1 LIFISFF
8 GIILPI
14 KELLL
19 RLERVIKLSKIKIFG
34 LGGLAENGKNSYVIE
49 IDNSIF
55 LFDCGLKYANSNLL
69 GIDYIMPDFSY
80 LVKNKKKIKGIFIT
94 HGHSENMGS
103 ISDLVKDLPN
113 VKIYATKFTK
123 FVLEEHGINEKS
135 IIEIKPH
142 KKINFDNNVSIFPIS
157 VSHSIP
163 DSVMYVINSKDGA
176 ICYTGDFVIDPT
188 MLGAY
193 DMDLGK
199 IAYIGK
205 QGVLCMLCESTLS
218 ERKGH
223 TSPNHRLEEY
233 FKDIIK
239 HNEKRIIFSLLPYH
253 LYTIADIFNAARNTH
268 RKIIIMGKKLQNVV
282 NFAIKEKYLEIEE
295 GIIGDLSNI
304 NDDNAIL
311 LVSDERTNPYANISK
326 ILHGYDK
333 YISQKNTDTV
343 VFAEPRYDS
352 NEKTLV
358 KLENELAKF
367 GCNILNLPSDKIILH
382 HPSSE
387 DLMLMIKLIQP
398 KYYMP
403 VKGEYRYM
411 VNNANLASRLG
422 IKAENI
428 ILKQNGE
435 IVTFED
441 GKLIDNHAKI
451 KVNDV
456 LIDGI
461 SSEDV
466 GELVIKDREMLSE
479 NGIVL
484 ISATI
489 SKKDKVLLVGPEV
502 TTRGFI
508 YVKDSKDLIEEI
520 KNICEGIIIRNI
532 TPNFVDYNKIKV
544 EIREELSKYLYEETE
559 CKPMIIAVVQEV

>member
-1 LIFISFF
+1 M
-8 GIILPI
+8 
-14 KELLL
+14 
-19 RLERVIKLSKIKIFG
+19 SKIKIFG
-34 LGGLAENGKNSYVIE
+34 LGGLAENGKNCYVVD
-49 IDNSIF
+49 IDNDIF
-55 LFDCGLKYANSNLL
+55 VFDCGIKYANSNLL
-69 GIDYIMPDFSY
+69 GIDYITPDYSY
-80 LVKNKKKIKGIFIT
+80 LVKNRKKIKGLFIT

-103 ISDLVKDLPN
+103 VADLVKELPN
-113 VKIYATKFTK
+113 IKIYATKFTK
-123 FVLEEHGINEKS
+123 FVLGEYGIEDKN
-135 IIEIKPH
+135 IVEIKPH
-142 KKINFDNNVSIFPIS
+142 KKLNFDNVSIFPIS

-163 DSVMYVINSKDGA
+163 DAVMYVINSKDGA

-188 MLGAY
+188 MLGSY

-205 QGVLCMLCESTLS
+205 QGVLCMLCESTFS
-218 ERKGH
+218 EHKGH
-223 TSPNHRLEEY
+223 TSPNHRLEDY
-233 FKDIIK
+233 FKDIVK
-239 HNEKRIIFSLLPYH
+239 HNEHRLLFSILPYH
-253 LYTIADIFNAARNTH
+253 LYTINDIFNAARNTH
-268 RKIIIMGKKLQNVV
+268 RKIVIMGKKLQNVV
-282 NFAIKEKYLEIEE
+282 NFAIKEKYLEVEN

-304 NDDNAIL
+304 DDDNAIL
-311 LVSDERTNPYANISK
+311 LISDERTNPYANISK

-333 YISQKNTDTV
+333 YITLKNSDTI

-367 GCNILNLPSDKIILH
+367 GCNIVNLPSDKVILH

-387 DLMLMIKLIQP
+387 DLMLMIKLVQP

-422 IKAENI
+422 IKSENI

-435 IVTFED
+435 VVTFEN
-441 GKLIDNHAKI
+441 GKLLDNHETI

-456 LIDGI
+456 LIDGK

-508 YVKDSKDLIEEI
+508 YVKDSRDLIEEI
-520 KNICEGIIIRNI
+520 KHICENIINRNI
-532 TPNFVDYNKIKV
+532 TPTFVDYNKIKV

>member
-1 LIFISFF
+1 M
-8 GIILPI
+8 
-14 KELLL
+14 
-19 RLERVIKLSKIKIFG
+19 SKIKIFG
-34 LGGLAENGKNSYVIE
+34 LGGLSENGKNSYVID
-49 IDNSIF
+49 IDDNIF
-55 LFDCGLKYANSNLL
+55 VFDCGLKYANSNLL

-80 LVKNKKKIKGIFIT
+80 LTKNKKKIRGIFIT

-103 ISDLVKDLPN
+103 ISDLVKELPN

-123 FVLEEHGINEKS
+123 FVLQEYGISDKN

-142 KKINFDNNVSIFPIS
+142 KKLMFENNISIFPIS

-163 DSVMYVINSKDGA
+163 DSLMYVVNTKDGA

-205 QGVLCMLCESTLS
+205 QGVLCLLCESTFS

-223 TSPNHRLEEY
+223 TSPNHHLEDY

-239 HNEKRIIFSLLPYH
+239 HNEKRILFSILPYH
-253 LYTIADIFNAARNTH
+253 LYTINDIFNAAKNTH
-268 RKIIIMGKKLQNVV
+268 RKVVIMGKKLQNVI
-282 NFAIKEKYLEIEE
+282 NFAIKEKYLNVQA
-295 GIIGDLSNI
+295 GLIGDLSNI
-304 NDDNAIL
+304 DDDNAIL
-311 LVSDERTNPYANISK
+311 LVSDERANPYANISK

-333 YISQKNTDTV
+333 FINLRDTDSI

-367 GCNILNLPSDKIILH
+367 GCNIINLPGDKIILH
-382 HPSSE
+382 HPSTE
-387 DLMLMIKLIQP
+387 DIMLMIKLVQP

-411 VNNANLASRLG
+411 VNNANLANNLG

-435 IVTFED
+435 VVTFEN
-441 GKLIDNHAKI
+441 GKLVESNTKI

-456 LIDGI
+456 LIDGK

-489 SKKDKVLLVGPEV
+489 SKKDKIMLVGPEV

-508 YVKDSKDLIEEI
+508 YVKDSAYLISEI
-520 KNICEGIIIRNI
+520 KKICENIINRNI
-532 TPNFVDYNKIKV
+532 TPNFVDYNKIKI
-544 EIREELSKYLYEETE
+544 EIREELSNYLYEETE

>member
-1 LIFISFF
+1 M
-8 GIILPI
+8 
-14 KELLL
+14 
-19 RLERVIKLSKIKIFG
+19 SKIRVFG
-34 LGGLAENGKNSYVIE
+34 FGGLAENGKNSYVVE
-49 IDNSIF
+49 VDEDIF
-55 LFDCGLKYANSNLL
+55 IFDCGLKYANASLL

-80 LVKNKKKIKGIFIT
+80 LVQNKKRIKGLFIT

-103 ISDLVKDLPN
+103 VADFSKELPN

-123 FVLEEHGINEKS
+123 FVLEENGVEDSKIV
-135 IIEIKPH
+135 EIKPH
-142 KKINFDNNVSIFPIS
+142 KKINFDNGVSIFPIS

-163 DSVMYVINSKDGA
+163 DAVMYVVNTKDGA

-188 MLGAY
+188 MLGYY

-199 IAYIGK
+199 IAYVGK
-205 QGVLCMLCESTLS
+205 QGVLCLLCESSLS

-223 TSPNHRLEEY
+223 TSPDHRLNEF
-233 FKDIIK
+233 FKDVIE
-239 HNEKRIIFSLLPYH
+239 HNEKRILFSLLPYH
-253 LYTIADIFNAARNTH
+253 LYTINDIFNAARNTH
-268 RKIIIMGKKLQNVV
+268 RKIVIMGKKLQNVV
-282 NFAIKEKYLEIEE
+282 NFAIKEKYMEVEKD
-295 GIIGDLSNI
+295 IIGDLSNI

-311 LVSDERTNPYANISK
+311 LISDERANPYANISK

-333 YISQKNTDTV
+333 YIKERSSDTI

-352 NEKTLV
+352 NEKALV
-358 KLENELAKF
+358 KLENDLAKF
-367 GCNILNLPSDKIILH
+367 GCNIINIPKDNIIFH

-387 DLMLMIKLIQP
+387 DIMLMIKLMQP

-411 VNNANLASRLG
+411 VNNANLANKLG
-422 IKAENI
+422 IKPENI
-428 ILKQNGE
+428 ILKQNGDV
-435 IVTFED
+435 VTFEN
-441 GKLIDNHAKI
+441 GKLLDTFEHI

-461 SSEDV
+461 SNEDV

-508 YVKDSKDLIEEI
+508 YIKDSKDMIDEI
-520 KNICEGIIIRNI
+520 KSICEEVINRNI
-532 TPNFVDYNKIKV
+532 TPTFVDYNKIKV
-544 EIREELSKYLYEETE
+544 EIRETLSKYLYEETE
-559 CKPMIIAVVQEV
+559 CKPMIIAVIQEV

>member
-1 LIFISFF
+1 M
-8 GIILPI
+8 II
-14 KELLL
+14 
-19 RLERVIKLSKIKIFG
+19 LSKIKIFG
-34 LGGLAENGKNSYVIE
+34 LGGLAENGKNCYVVE
-49 IDNSIF
+49 IDDNLF
-55 LFDCGLKYANSNLL
+55 VFDCGLKYANSNLL

-80 LVKNKKKIKGIFIT
+80 LAKNKKRIKGIFIT

-103 ISDLVKDLPN
+103 APDLVKLLPN
-113 VKIYATKFTK
+113 VKIFATKFTK
-123 FVLEEHGINEKS
+123 FVLEEYGVNSKN
-135 IIEIKPH
+135 IIEIRPH
-142 KKINFDNNVSIFPIS
+142 RKINFDNNVSIFPIS

-163 DSVMYVINSKDGA
+163 DALMYVINSSDGA

-188 MLGAY
+188 MLGHY

-199 IAYIGK
+199 IAYVGK
-205 QGVLCMLCESTLS
+205 QGVLCMMCESSFS
-218 ERKGH
+218 EKKGH
-223 TSPNHRLEEY
+223 TSPNHRLEDY
-233 FKDIIK
+233 FKDLLK
-239 HNEKRIIFSLLPYH
+239 HNEKRVIFSILPYH
-253 LYTIADIFNAARNTH
+253 LYTINDIFNAAKNMH

-282 NFAIKEKYLEIEE
+282 NFSIKEKYLEVEE
-295 GIIGDLSNI
+295 DIIGDLTNI
-304 NDDNAIL
+304 EDENAIL
-311 LVSDERTNPYANISK
+311 LISDERANPYANVSK
-326 ILHGYDK
+326 LLHGYDK
-333 YISQKNTDTV
+333 FITLKNTDTI

-367 GCNILNLPSDKIILH
+367 GCNIVNIPNDKIILH

-387 DLMLMIKLIQP
+387 DLMLMIKLVQP

-422 IKAENI
+422 ISADNI
-428 ILKQNGE
+428 ILKQNGDV
-435 IVTFED
+435 VTFED
-441 GKLIDNHAKI
+441 GKLIQNGEMI

-461 SSEDV
+461 SNEDV

-489 SKKDKVLLVGPEV
+489 SKKDKIMLVGPEV
-502 TTRGFI
+502 TSRGFI
-508 YVKDSKDLIEEI
+508 YVKDSTSLIDEI
-520 KNICEGIIIRNI
+520 KQICEKIINRNI
-532 TPNFVDYNKIKV
+532 TPTYVDYNKIKV
-544 EIREELSKYLYEETE
+544 EIREELSNYLYEETE

>member
-1 LIFISFF
+1 M
-8 GIILPI
+8 
-14 KELLL
+14 
-19 RLERVIKLSKIKIFG
+19 SKIKIFG
-34 LGGLAENGKNSYVIE
+34 LGGLAENGKNCYVVE
-49 IDNSIF
+49 IDDNIF
-55 LFDCGLKYANSNLL
+55 VFDCGLKYANSNLL

-80 LVKNKKKIKGIFIT
+80 LVKNKKRIKGLFIT

-103 ISDLVKDLPN
+103 VVDLVNDLPN
-113 VKIYATKFTK
+113 IKIYATKFTK
-123 FVLEEHGINEKS
+123 FVLSEHGILEKN

-142 KKINFDNNVSIFPIS
+142 RKINFENNVSIFPIS

-163 DSVMYVINSKDGA
+163 DAVMYIINTKDGA

-205 QGVLCMLCESTLS
+205 QGVLCMMCESTFS

-223 TSPNHRLEEY
+223 TSPNHRLEEF
-233 FKDIIK
+233 FKDTVK
-239 HNEKRIIFSLLPYH
+239 HNEKRLLFSILPYH
-253 LYTIADIFNAARNTH
+253 LYTINDIFNAARNSH
-268 RKIIIMGKKLQNVV
+268 RKIVIMGKKLQNVV
-282 NFAIKEKYLEIEE
+282 NFAISEKYLDVED

-311 LVSDERTNPYANISK
+311 LISDERANPFASISK

-333 YISQKNTDTV
+333 FINLKATDTI
-343 VFAEPRYDS
+343 VFAEPRYDN
-352 NEKTLV
+352 NEKALV

-367 GCNILNLPSDKIILH
+367 GCNIVNIPSDKVILH

-387 DLMLMIKLIQP
+387 DLMLMIKLVQP

-411 VNNANLASRLG
+411 VNNANLANKLG
-422 IKAENI
+422 IKSEDI
-428 ILKQNGE
+428 LLKQNGDV
-435 IVTFED
+435 ITFVD
-441 GKLIDNHAKI
+441 GKLVDKPERV

-456 LIDGI
+456 LIDGN

-466 GELVIKDREMLSE
+466 GELVIKDREMLAE

-489 SKKDKVLLVGPEV
+489 SKKDKVMLVGPEV

-508 YVKDSKDLIEEI
+508 YVKDSKDLIIEIKKICEEI
-520 KNICEGIIIRNI
+520 INQNI
-532 TPNFVDYNKIKV
+532 TPTFVDYNKIKV
-544 EIREELSKYLYEETE
+544 EIREKLSNYLFEETE

>member
-1 LIFISFF
+1 M
-8 GIILPI
+8 
-14 KELLL
+14 
-19 RLERVIKLSKIKIFG
+19 KLSKVKIFG
-34 LGGLAENGKNSYVIE
+34 LGGLAENGKNCYVVE
-49 IDNSIF
+49 IDDSIF
-55 LFDCGLKYANSNLL
+55 VFDCGLKYAHSNLL
-69 GIDYIMPDFSY
+69 GIDYIMPDFTY
-80 LVKNKKKIKGIFIT
+80 LVKNKKRIKGLFIT

-103 ISDLVKDLPN
+103 VPDLVKDLPN
-113 VKIYATKFTK
+113 IRIYATKFSK
-123 FVLEEHGINEKS
+123 FVLEEHGVNEKN

-142 KKINFDNNVSIFPIS
+142 KKLTFDNDISIFPIS

-163 DSVMYVINSKDGA
+163 DAVMYVINSKDGA

-199 IAYIGK
+199 IAYVGK
-205 QGVLCMLCESTLS
+205 QGVLCLMCESSFS
-218 ERKGH
+218 ERKGY
-223 TSPNHRLEEY
+223 TSPNHRLEEF
-233 FKDIIK
+233 FKDTIK

-253 LYTIADIFNAARNTH
+253 LYTINDIFNAARNTH
-268 RKIIIMGKKLQNVV
+268 RKIVIMGKKLQNVV
-282 NFAIKEKYLEIEE
+282 NFAIKEKYLEIEP
-295 GIIGDLSNI
+295 GIIGDLTNI

-311 LVSDERTNPYANISK
+311 LISDERTNPFANVSK

-333 YISQKNTDTV
+333 YITLKDSDSI
-343 VFAEPRYDS
+343 VFAEPRYDN
-352 NEKTLV
+352 NEKALV

-367 GCNILNLPSDKIILH
+367 GCNIVNIPADKVILH
-382 HPSSE
+382 HPSTE
-387 DLMLMIKLIQP
+387 DLMLMIKLVKP

-411 VNNANLASRLG
+411 VNNANLANNLG
-422 IKAENI
+422 IKPENI
-428 ILKQNGE
+428 LLKQNGE
-435 IVTFED
+435 VINFEN
-441 GKLIDNHAKI
+441 GKLVTKNEKI

-466 GELVIKDREMLSE
+466 GELVIKDREMLAE

-508 YVKDSKDLIEEI
+508 YVKDSKDLIMEI
-520 KNICEGIIIRNI
+520 KNICEKIINHNI
-532 TPNFVDYNKIKV
+532 TPTFVDYNKIKV
-544 EIREELSKYLYEETE
+544 EIREKLSNYLFEETE

>member
-1 LIFISFF
+1 M
-8 GIILPI
+8 
-14 KELLL
+14 
-19 RLERVIKLSKIKIFG
+19 KLSKIKIFG
-34 LGGLAENGKNSYVIE
+34 LGGLAENGKNCYVVE
-49 IDNSIF
+49 IDDSIF
-55 LFDCGLKYANSNLL
+55 VFDCGLKYAHSNLL
-69 GIDYIMPDFSY
+69 GIDYIMPDFTY
-80 LVKNKKKIKGIFIT
+80 LVKNKKRIKGLFIT

-103 ISDLVKDLPN
+103 VPDLVKDLPN
-113 VKIYATKFTK
+113 IRIYATKFTK
-123 FVLEEHGINEKS
+123 FVLEEHGVNEKN

-142 KKINFDNNVSIFPIS
+142 KKLTFDNDISIFPIS

-163 DSVMYVINSKDGA
+163 DAVMYVINSKDGA

-199 IAYIGK
+199 IAYVGK
-205 QGVLCMLCESTLS
+205 QGVLCLMCESSFS
-218 ERKGH
+218 ERKGY
-223 TSPNHRLEEY
+223 TSPNHRLEEF
-233 FKDIIK
+233 FKDTIK

-253 LYTIADIFNAARNTH
+253 LYTINDIFNAARNTH
-268 RKIIIMGKKLQNVV
+268 RKIVIMGKKLQNVV
-282 NFAIKEKYLEIEE
+282 NFAIKEKYLEVEP
-295 GIIGDLSNI
+295 GIIGDLTNI

-311 LVSDERTNPYANISK
+311 LISDERTNPFANVSK

-333 YISQKNTDTV
+333 YITLKDSDSI
-343 VFAEPRYDS
+343 VFAEPRYDN
-352 NEKTLV
+352 NEKALV

-367 GCNILNLPSDKIILH
+367 GCNIVNIPADKVILH
-382 HPSSE
+382 HPSTE
-387 DLMLMIKLIQP
+387 DLMLMIKLVKP

-411 VNNANLASRLG
+411 VNNANLANNLG
-422 IKAENI
+422 IKPENI
-428 ILKQNGE
+428 LLKQNGE
-435 IVTFED
+435 VINFED
-441 GKLIDNHAKI
+441 GKLVTKNEKI

-466 GELVIKDREMLSE
+466 GELVIKDREMLAE

-508 YVKDSKDLIEEI
+508 YVKDSKDLIMEI
-520 KNICEGIIIRNI
+520 KNICEKIINHNI
-532 TPNFVDYNKIKV
+532 TPTFVDYNKIKV
-544 EIREELSKYLYEETE
+544 EIREKLSNYLFEETE